1 MLRARIALSVVAAL
15 VAVPLAAG
23 AADIKIGYISSF
35 SGPEANNGVLMDRG
49 VKLFMKMNPKVPGGH
64 KIEMLQRDDTG
75 SNPAVAKRLAEELV
89 AREKVDLITGIIY
102 SNNAFAIMDVC
113 KQAKVP
119 VLIMNA
125 GTASIT
131 EQCPYVAR
139 ISFTMWQAGYY
150 MGDYAAKKMNIK
162 TAAMAY
168 SNYAP
173 GKDSTNAFRDAF
185 EKAGGKIVADVP
197 MPFPNIPDFT
207 PFMQRI
213 KDLRPDAVYVFVPG
227 AKWTTGIAKSYEE
240 VGMKAA
246 GIKLI
251 GPGDIMQETELPNMG
266 DVPIGVIT
274 VHHYSSYG
282 DRPANKAFVKAF
294 HEMYGANVRPDF
306 LAEQGYTGM
315 AAVYEAVAKSN
326 GKVTADSFVA
336 ALKGWKYDAPRGPIM
351 IDPET
356 RDIVDNQYV
365 RELRKIDGQLQN
377 VELDTIPMVKD
388 PFMALGKK

>member
-1 MLRARIALSVVAAL
+1 MPRARIALSVLAAL
-15 VAVPLAAG
+15 IAAPLSVG

-49 VKLFMKMNPKVPGGH
+49 IQVFMKLNPTVPGGH
-64 KIEMLQRDDTG
+64 KIEMLKRDDTG

-139 ISFTMWQAGYY
+139 VSFTMWQSGYH

-162 TAAMAY
+162 TAAIAY

-173 GKDSTNAFRDAF
+173 GKDSTNAFKEAF
-185 EKAGGKIVADVP
+185 EAGGGKIIADVP
-197 MPFPNIPDFT
+197 MPFPNMPDFT
-207 PFMQRI
+207 PFMQKI
-213 KDLRPDAVYVFVPG
+213 KDVKPDAVYIFVPA
-227 AKWTTGIAKSYEE
+227 AKWASGVMKTYNDL
-240 VGMKAA
+240 GMRDA

-251 GPGDIMQETELPNMG
+251 GPGDITTDAELPNMG
-266 DVPIGVIT
+266 DVPLGVVT
-274 VHHYSSYG
+274 VHHYSAAAT
-282 DRPANKAFVKAF
+282 RPENVQFVKTYQ
-294 HEMYGANVRPDF
+294 EMFGKDAIPDF
-306 LAEQGYTGM
+306 LVEQGYTGM
-315 AAVYEAVAKSN
+315 AAIYHAIEKTN
-326 GKVTADSFVA
+326 GKITADSFIDAV
-336 ALKGWKYDAPRGPIM
+336 KGWKYNAPRGPIM
-351 IDPET
+351 IDPDT

-365 RELRKIDGQLQN
+365 RVVEKKDGKLFN
-377 VELDTIPMVKD
+377 IEKDTIPMVKD
-388 PFMALGKK
+388 PYKALGKK